1 MKYNEDYKSLDLQYR
16 DANSLMYKKM
26 SIVGQYIHNWD
37 EEITQL

>member
-1 MKYNEDYKSLDLQYR
+1 MTDEEELELLASEYLDPTSR
-16 DANSLMYKKM
+16 IYKKM